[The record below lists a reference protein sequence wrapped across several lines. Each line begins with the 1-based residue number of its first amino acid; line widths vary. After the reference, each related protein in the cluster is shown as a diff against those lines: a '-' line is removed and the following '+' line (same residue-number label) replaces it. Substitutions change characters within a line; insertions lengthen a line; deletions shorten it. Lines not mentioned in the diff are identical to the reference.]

1 MTSLNHV
8 QIEILIRLAV
18 ATAAGT
24 AVGVEREM
32 RDQAAGLRTHIL
44 VSVGSCLFTLVGV
57 YGFTAFEASKSSIDP
72 SRVAAQIVTGIG
84 FLGAGAIIRQGIT
97 VRGLTTAAS
106 LWIMA
111 AIGMAVGVGMYW
123 ATGFA
128 VLFTLISLWG
138 LRPFR
143 RWLHSRKPADE
154 DEDEGE

>member
-1 MTSLNHV
+1 VSHV
-8 QIEILIRLAV
+8 QIEVLIRLAV
-18 ATAAGT
+18 ATVAGM

-44 VSVGSCLFTLVGV
+44 VAVGSCLFTLVSV
-57 YGFTAFEASKSSIDP
+57 YGFDAFRAHNSAIDP

-84 FLGAGAIIRQGIT
+84 FLGAGAIIRQGLNI
-97 VRGLTTAAS
+97 RGLTTAAS

-128 VLFTLISLWG
+128 VGFTLISLWG
-138 LRPFR
+138 LRPLR
-143 RWLHSRKPADE
+143 RWLHRMRQRATDE
-154 DEDEGE
+154 DLE